1 MLRVFLAVLSL
12 VSVSF
17 SAPLDCQKLIQH
29 LDGFDHLQ
37 HASGRWAL
45 VAGSV
50 KDSNGFLLQLQTTK
64 SISLELG
71 ESSFTQFIKSGH
83 ECWTFFSN
91 FTLEGRFMKAVV
103 DDSNHTVTFWQTSCS
118 DCRLLTV
125 EVRSSASNSEG
136 IYLFSRRRQLK
147 HAEISEFKSQ
157 AECLNFP
164 AVVEMNPEEELCS
177 VVRPRNETLRTE
189 CDILLKK
196 Y

>member
-1 MLRVFLAVLSL
+1 MLRVFFAVLSL

-136 IYLFSRRRQLK
+136 IYLRRRQLEEK
-147 HAEISEFKSQ
+147 EMEEFRAQ
-157 AECLNFP
+157 VECLSMPPP
-164 AVVEMNPEEELCS
+164 AVMDPTKDLCPEKSRDPEM
-177 VVRPRNETLRTE
+177 
-189 CDILLKK
+189 D
-196 Y
+196 